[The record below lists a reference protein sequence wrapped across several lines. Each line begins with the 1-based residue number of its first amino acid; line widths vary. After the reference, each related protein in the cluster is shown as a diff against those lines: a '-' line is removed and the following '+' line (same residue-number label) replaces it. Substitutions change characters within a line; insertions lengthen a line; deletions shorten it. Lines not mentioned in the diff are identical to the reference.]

1 MIASIPQLCRALID
15 ISLKKK
21 KVKGVILLNAAFGVL
36 VLEWDSDLYCH
47 DDQSWNKVMLPH
59 L

>member
-1 MIASIPQLCRALID
+1 MIASIPQIYRALTD
-15 ISLKKK
+15 ISFKK
-21 KVKGVILLNAAFGVL
+21 KVKGVILLNAAFGAL
-36 VLEWDSDLYCH
+36 ALEWDSNLYCH